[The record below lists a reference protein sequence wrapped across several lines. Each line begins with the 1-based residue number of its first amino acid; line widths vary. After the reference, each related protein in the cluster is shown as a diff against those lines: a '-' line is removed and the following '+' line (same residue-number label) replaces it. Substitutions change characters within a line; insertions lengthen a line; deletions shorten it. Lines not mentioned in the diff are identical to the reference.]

1 MDPLSLDGSQAGDD
15 FFAFILPAY
24 EILKWFNHQNV
35 RNSISFWV
43 GRKFPKIVICISFG
57 SEAHTS
63 RFFCEVYFSIN
74 GCEKRHYESRSIE
87 EIPDHL
93 WLFSISHQRLQVHLN
108 DSNISEQNHFEIIC
122 EINEW
127 GTSSSSLE
135 PRNLTGIIKMLEVH
149 VECLCCPQISSNTS
163 LPFLSVTHGV
173 GSSSVFDDIEPQPLL
188 PPSPSFC
195 SSCMDQQVFNNEG
208 VLGLSTET
216 TNNGCDLSLSSKAY
230 PIRGLVLDDSRHLPL
245 PSNVGSS
252 VDTTSGPEIRFGSTI
267 NDGFELDSSSM
278 AHTIVNDDSDSDIS
292 LYPPSK
298 KMRTT

>member
-63 RFFCEVYFSIN
+63 GFFCEVYFSIN

-188 PPSPSFC
+188 PLSPSFC

-278 AHTIVNDDSDSDIS
+278 AHTIVNDDSDSDIN